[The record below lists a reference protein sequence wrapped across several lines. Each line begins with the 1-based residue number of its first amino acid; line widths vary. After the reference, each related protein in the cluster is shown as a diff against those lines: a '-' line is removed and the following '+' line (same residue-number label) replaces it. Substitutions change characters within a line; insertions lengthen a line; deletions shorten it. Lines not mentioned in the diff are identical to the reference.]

1 MERWTFDVRRWTL
14 GVNMSRAANLSL
26 VLLCWA
32 AIYLPGLGSLEI
44 KGEEGRRILPAVAML
59 ETGNYLVPHVGSEP
73 YFSKPPLVNWFV
85 AASFKLTGYR
95 NEWTARLPSVLCV
108 LATALAFSTVARSSL
123 GPRGSLIAALV
134 WLTNFGMIEKGR
146 LIEIEALY
154 VSLVG
159 LALIFWLS
167 CWEQRR
173 SPWLTWI
180 VPAFFLGLDLLAKGP
195 LHLFF
200 FYAVAVAVLFRAG
213 ELRTL
218 WHPAHLVAIV
228 VLLGIFLAWA
238 IPYWQAMRAEN
249 FVHTWSAQFTGR
261 LSGEDFKLGSWLQN
275 IPRGLAYLLPW
286 TLLLPWAFGAKLTT
300 PRDTQLSRAL
310 IWGCAIPFL
319 CVNLLPGAL
328 PRYSMP
334 ALVPACWLMGMTL
347 AAAEIRAPKWWRFVR
362 VPSPERRMR
371 LVIFIAIAAGL
382 ALCLYAAAVIP
393 ALQRRAKV
401 KPIAAQIDDLVP
413 ESAALYALDPDYQP
427 FLFYIRRRIVYV
439 SRVDDVPLT
448 ARYVLV
454 QPDQE
459 QPVLGSER
467 WAPLRARP
475 IFKTTDYRNHT
486 IILMLIEKRPDQS

>member
-1 MERWTFDVRRWTL
+1 
-14 GVNMSRAANLSL
+14 MSRAANLSL

-59 ETGNYLVPHVGSEP
+59 ESGNYLVPQVGGEP
-73 YFSKPPLVNWFV
+73 YFSKPPLVNWLV

-95 NEWTARLPSVLCV
+95 NEWTARLPSVLGV
-108 LATALAFSTVARSSL
+108 LAVALAFSTIARASL

-134 WLTNFGMIEKGR
+134 WLTSFGMIEKGR

-154 VSLVG
+154 VSLAG

-167 CWEQRR
+167 FWEQRR

-180 VPAFFLGLDLLAKGP
+180 VPAVFLGLGLLAKGP

-200 FYAVAVAVLFRAG
+200 FYAVVVAVLFRAG

-218 WHPAHLVAIV
+218 WQPVHLAAIV
-228 VLLGIFLAWA
+228 VMLGIFAAWA
-238 IPYWQAMRAEN
+238 IPYWRAMHAEN

-261 LSGEDFKLGSWLQN
+261 LSGEDFKLGNWLLN

-286 TLLLPWAFGAKLTT
+286 TLLLPWVLGAKLATA
-300 PRDTQLSRAL
+300 RDTQLAHAL
-310 IWGCAIPFL
+310 VWGCAVPFL

-334 ALVPACWLMGMTL
+334 ALIPACWLMGVTL
-347 AAAEIRAPKWWRFVR
+347 AAGDIHVPKWWRFAG
-362 VPSPERRMR
+362 VPPLEKRMR
-371 LVIFIAIAAGL
+371 LVIFMAIATGL
-382 ALCLYAAAVIP
+382 ALCLYAVAVIP
-393 ALQRRAKV
+393 ALQGRAKV

-413 ESAALYALDPDYQP
+413 ESEALYAVDPNYQP

-439 SRVDDVPLT
+439 SRVDDVSLT
-448 ARYVLV
+448 ARYVLI

-459 QPVLGSER
+459 KQVLTSER

-475 IFKTTDYRNHT
+475 IFHVTDYRNHT
-486 IILMLIEKRPDQS
+486 VILMKVSESAEQH

>member
-1 MERWTFDVRRWTL
+1 MGRI
-14 GVNMSRAANLSL
+14 MSRAANFSF

-73 YFSKPPLVNWFV
+73 YFSKPPLVNWLV

-108 LATALAFSTVARSSL
+108 LAVALAFLSIARASL

-134 WLTNFGMIEKGR
+134 WLVNFGMIEKGR

-154 VSLVG
+154 LSLFG

-167 CWEQRR
+167 WWAQRR
-173 SPWLTWI
+173 SLWLTWV
-180 VPAFFLGLDLLAKGP
+180 VPAVFLGLGLLAKGP

-200 FYAVAVAVLFRAG
+200 FYAVVVAVLYRAG
-213 ELRTL
+213 ELRML

-228 VLLGIFLAWA
+228 VMLGIFAAWA

-261 LSGEDFKLGSWLQN
+261 LSGEDFKFGSWLLN
-275 IPRGLAYLLPW
+275 IPRGLAYFLPW
-286 TLLLPWAFGAKLTT
+286 ILFLPWVNGAQFVTPREAKLA
-300 PRDTQLSRAL
+300 RAL
-310 IWGCAIPFL
+310 IWGCAVPFL

-328 PRYSMP
+328 PRYSLP
-334 ALVPACWLMGMTL
+334 ALVPACWFMGMTL
-347 AAAEIRAPKWWRFVR
+347 AADEIRTPKWWRFAAA
-362 VPSPERRMR
+362 PPPERRMR
-371 LVIFIAIAAGL
+371 LVIFMSIAAGF
-382 ALCLYAAAVIP
+382 ALCLYAVAVIP
-393 ALQRRAKV
+393 ALQGRAKV
-401 KPIAAQIDDLVP
+401 KPIAAQINDLVP
-413 ESAALYALDPDYQP
+413 QSEALYALDPDYQP

-439 SRVDDVPLT
+439 SRLEDVPLT
-448 ARYVLV
+448 ARYLLI
-454 QPDQE
+454 QPDTE
-459 QPVLGSER
+459 QQVLASAR
-467 WAPLRARP
+467 WAPFRARP
-475 IFKTTDYRNHT
+475 VFKTTDYRNHT
-486 IILMLIEKRPDQS
+486 VLLILIDKRPDQS

>member
-1 MERWTFDVRRWTL
+1 
-14 GVNMSRAANLSL
+14 MSRAANLSL

-59 ETGNYLVPHVGSEP
+59 ENGNYLVPQVGSEP
-73 YFSKPPLVNWFV
+73 YFSKPPLVNWLV

-108 LATALAFSTVARSSL
+108 LAVALAFSTIARASL
-123 GPRGSLIAALV
+123 GPRGSLVAALV

-167 CWEQRR
+167 WWEQRR

-180 VPAFFLGLDLLAKGP
+180 VPAIFLGLGLLAKGP

-200 FYAVAVAVLFRAG
+200 FYAVVVAMLFRAG

-218 WHPAHLVAIV
+218 WQPAHFVAIIV
-228 VLLGIFLAWA
+228 MLGIFAAWA
-238 IPYWQAMRAEN
+238 IPYWQIMRAEN
-249 FVHTWSAQFTGR
+249 FVQTWSAQFTGR
-261 LSGEDFKLGSWLQN
+261 LSGEDFKLGNWLLN

-286 TLLLPWAFGAKLTT
+286 TLLLPWAPGAKLASS
-300 PRDTQLSRAL
+300 RESKLSSAL
-310 IWGCAIPFL
+310 AWGCAIPFL

-347 AAAEIRAPKWWRFVR
+347 AAAEIRVPKWWRGPD
-362 VPSPERRMR
+362 VPSLERRVR
-371 LVIFIAIAAGL
+371 LAIFIAIAAGL
-382 ALCLYAAAVIP
+382 ALCLYAVAVIP
-393 ALQRRAKV
+393 ALQGHAKV
-401 KPIAAQIDDLVP
+401 KPIAAQIDDRVP
-413 ESAALYALDPDYQP
+413 EPEALYAIDPDYQP
-427 FLFYIRRRIVYV
+427 FLFYIRRRIIYV
-439 SRVDDVPLT
+439 SRVEEVPLT
-448 ARYVLV
+448 ARYVLI
-454 QPDQE
+454 QPETE
-459 QPVLGSER
+459 QQVLASER
-467 WAPLRARP
+467 WAPLRARA
-475 IFKTTDYRNHT
+475 IFNVTDYRNHT
-486 IILMLIEKRPDQS
+486 VILMKVAQSADQY